1 MQDRI
6 KQMADKAHDETDE
19 ASRHDRSLMDPEV
32 WVQRMYTLFAQA
44 VARDCVDTIRAMYT
58 KEDWR
63 DGEPYAMA
71 LGSAEEA
78 IRARFGIEGE

>member
-44 VARDCVDTIRAMYT
+44 VARDCVDTIRAHNSQ
-58 KEDWR
+58 WR
-63 DGEPYAMA
+63 SSFDVGD
-71 LGSAEEA
+71 L
-78 IRARFGIEGE
+78 